1 MVKNGRH
8 LERAGRVSSVRQ
20 REEGCHPS
28 PRRRSVF
35 PPLYLPLTRARSAE
49 SMRGVGEVEGEG
61 GVGAKLEKRTRSF
74 EAFLPER
81 SFVE

>member
-49 SMRGVGEVEGEG
+49 SVRGVGEVEAVGWGEELNWKRERE
-61 GVGAKLEKRTRSF
+61 AWKLF
-74 EAFLPER
+74 YQ
-81 SFVE
+81 

>member
-20 REEGCHPS
+20 REQGCHPS

-35 PPLYLPLTRARSAE
+35 PPLYLLLTHARSAE
-49 SMRGVGEVEGEG
+49 SVQGVGEVEWGGRGWVVG
-61 GVGAKLEKRTRSF
+61 GVEVKLEREQEPLKLF
-74 EAFLPER
+74 
-81 SFVE
+81 